1 MRKIFPGTFLLVV
14 ILACSLPAAARVDV
28 NISISVPPPIAFAA
42 PPQMVVIPE
51 TYVYAVPEMDV
62 DIFFYEGWWWRT
74 WESHWYRSRSYDSG
88 WVYYESEPVFYRD
101 VPREWRRWYHE
112 RRWRDYR
119 WDHRPIP
126 YQEVRRNWRD
136 WEENR
141 YWERETTWYVDGLQR
156 SESVHVDVS
165 VAAPP
170 PVTFHRPPQ
179 LVVIPE
185 TYVYAVPSIDID
197 IYFFDGW
204 WWRSWEDRWYR
215 SRSYSSGWVYYQ
227 HVPVFYRDIPREWRR
242 FYRERRWRDHDWD
255 YHPVPYREV
264 ERNWQS
270 WERNRYWEKEK
281 KWNIRVKSP
290 KGSRKSYDAVYPA
303 APQYRQV
310 GGPPV
315 HKVYRQSAP
324 PVQKIYRQTG
334 PPAHNGG
341 KSPSAGKPPK
351 GKPDKGHGNGNGKG
365 NGNKGHGNGKGNK
378 H

>member
-1 MRKIFPGTFLLVV
+1 MKKILPGTVVLALL
-14 ILACSLPAAARVDV
+14 LACSLPAAARVDV
-28 NISISVPPPIAFAA
+28 NVSITMPPPVAFAA

-51 TYVYAVPEMDV
+51 TYVYAVPEVDV

-88 WVYYESEPVFYRD
+88 WVYYENEPVFYREI
-101 VPREWRRWYHE
+101 PREWRRWYRE

-119 WDHRPIP
+119 WDHRPIA

-136 WEENR
+136 WEEHH
-141 YWERETTWYVDGLQR
+141 YWERETTWYVDGLRPSSTTVQ
-156 SESVHVDVS
+156 VDVA

-170 PVTFHRPPQ
+170 PVTFRQPPQ

-204 WWRSWEDRWYR
+204 WWRSWENRWYR
-215 SRSYSSGWVYYQ
+215 SRSYSSGWIYYQ

-242 FYRERRWRDHDWD
+242 FYRERRWRDQSWD
-255 YHPVPYREV
+255 YRPLPYVEV

-270 WERNRYWEKEK
+270 WEQNRYWEKQK
-281 KWNIRVKSP
+281 KWNIRTTSP
-290 KGSRKSYDAVYPA
+290 RGSRHHYDVVYPA

-310 GGPPV
+310 GGPPSQ
-315 HKVYRQSAP
+315 KVYRQSGP
-324 PVQKIYRQTG
+324 PVYK
-334 PPAHNGG
+334 GG
-341 KSPSAGKPPK
+341 KPYKGGNPHQGKPS
-351 GKPDKGHGNGNGKG
+351 KG
-365 NGNKGHGNGKGNK
+365 NGHGKGKGNK